1 MVKYHENTLKGL
13 ELWAAQDVKTMGGN
27 SKTESARVV
36 SLARDTPTGR
46 PLYPY

>member
-1 MVKYHENTLKGL
+1 
-13 ELWAAQDVKTMGGN
+13 MGGN

-46 PLYPY
+46 PLYNVVMSRQSD